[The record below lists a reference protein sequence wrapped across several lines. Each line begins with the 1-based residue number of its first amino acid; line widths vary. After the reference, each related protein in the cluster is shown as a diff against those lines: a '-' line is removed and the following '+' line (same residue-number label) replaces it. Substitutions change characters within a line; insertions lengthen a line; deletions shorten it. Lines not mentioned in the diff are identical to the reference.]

1 LTVLSLTQVKSRLDY
16 KMEMDNVTRR
26 FQHQHMV
33 DWIVGNVRKSITPD
47 LEKKSLDQCIQD
59 LKSLAARA

>member
-1 LTVLSLTQVKSRLDY
+1 
-16 KMEMDNVTRR
+16 MEMDNVTRR